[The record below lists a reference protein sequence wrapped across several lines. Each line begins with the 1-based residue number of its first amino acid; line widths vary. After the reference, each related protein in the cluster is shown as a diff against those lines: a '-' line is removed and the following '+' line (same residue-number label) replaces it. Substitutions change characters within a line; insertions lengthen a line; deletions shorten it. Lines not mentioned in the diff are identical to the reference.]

1 MKSKS
6 LKDSRG
12 KGKRKGRPRKEG
24 LKQKFPVHSNQKQYN
39 ALLKL
44 RERIELST
52 RNATVNKSFEL
63 AHKCLDLQELGLK
76 KIEKTI
82 HEYQL
87 DPFQLKKLLKE
98 IEENQK

>member
-1 MKSKS
+1 MESKDSKDSKS
-6 LKDSRG
+6 

-44 RERIELST
+44 QERIETSS

-63 AHKCLDLQELGLK
+63 AHKCLDLQELSLK
-76 KIEKTI
+76 KIERTI
-82 HEYQL
+82 DEYQL
-87 DPFQLKKLLKE
+87 DPFQLRKLLKK